1 MPQCWNNYNNAG
13 SNSGSNNNNSGNT
26 DNPSGGNE
34 DDPGQNEDPN
44 QGNDNPGSDSD
55 ISEEGTLN
63 DGNSWGLRGR
73 GTEVGLP
80 TLFNKKGRNCKG

>member
-1 MPQCWNNYNNAG
+1 MPQCWNNYNNAE
-13 SNSGSNNNNSGNT
+13 SNNGSNNNNGGNT

-34 DDPGQNEDPN
+34 DDPG

-63 DGNSWGLRGR
+63 DGNSWGL
-73 GTEVGLP
+73 P
-80 TLFNKKGRNCKG
+80 F